1 MVIAGPTGSGKSEL
15 ALLLAERIGGE
26 IVNYDSVQLYRDF
39 DIGSAKPPLAARSR
53 VPHHLYDV
61 IDPREPWNAA
71 DYARV
76 AGPICAEIENRGK
89 RVLLVGG
96 TGFYL
101 RALLSGLP
109 EMPGRDDAIRERLR
123 RLMRTDR
130 GQARLHRWL
139 GRVDPAAASKIAP
152 ADRNRLERALE
163 IWILTAKPIT
173 SWTPPAASAPARV
186 VTKLALRMPRP
197 LLNERID
204 QRVASMYE
212 AGLVEE
218 TRELLSRYPDSARAF
233 GSIGYAEAVRVV
245 RGELDEDAAM
255 AETRRRTRAY
265 AKRQMTWLRGERDV
279 HWIEAADGPEFMLEQ
294 ALAVLDQTVAPD
306 KP

>member
-1 MVIAGPTGSGKSEL
+1 MVIAGPTGAGKSEL
-15 ALLLAERIGGE
+15 ALRLAERVGGE
-26 IVNYDSVQLYRDF
+26 IVNYDSVQLYRGF
-39 DIGSAKPPLAARSR
+39 DIGSAKPPLAVRSR

-61 IDPREPWNAA
+61 IDPLEPWSAA

-76 AGPICAEIENRGK
+76 AGPVCDEIENRGR

-123 RLMRTDR
+123 RLMSTDR
-130 GQARLHRWL
+130 GRARLYRWL
-139 GRVDPAAASKIAP
+139 ERVDPPAARKIAP
-152 ADRNRLERALE
+152 ADRHRIERALE
-163 IWILTAKPIT
+163 IWILTSKPIT
-173 SWTPPAASAPARV
+173 SWTPPAVNAPGKVA
-186 VTKLALRMPRP
+186 TKLALRMPRP

-204 QRVASMYE
+204 QRVTSMYE
-212 AGLVEE
+212 AGLIEE

-233 GSIGYAEAVRVV
+233 GSIGYAEAIRVV
-245 RGELDEDAAM
+245 RGELDEEAAI
-255 AETRRRTRAY
+255 AETRNRTRAY

-279 HWIEAADGPEFMLEQ
+279 HWIEAADGPESMLQQ
-294 ALAVLDQTVAPD
+294 ALAVLEQAVAPG